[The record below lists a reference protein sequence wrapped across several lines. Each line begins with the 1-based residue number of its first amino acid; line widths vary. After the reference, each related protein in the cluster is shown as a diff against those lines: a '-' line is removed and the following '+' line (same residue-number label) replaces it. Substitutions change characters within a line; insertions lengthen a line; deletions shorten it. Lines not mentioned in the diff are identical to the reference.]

1 MYFTDLIICGSECE
15 RCQLKNEKLWR
26 FHFVNFRGFMSFS
39 FSFKCMKRTF
49 LIWDTYFYKIQT
61 KTVCCLNFELKF
73 TDMLH
78 GNSIKAKKEGYIFL
92 FNKKPWKL
100 HGVESLGNPLFLWKN
115 VVGEIGDWHHNEQN
129 IVRAD
134 TDCQLEFG
142 LRHWLLSAW
151 CLPSKEDGRCKT
163 ESFLSLVNVVYT
175 SE

>member
-1 MYFTDLIICGSECE
+1 MVLNVKAVSWRMRNSEGFI
-15 RCQLKNEKLWR
+15 LWILV
-26 FHFVNFRGFMSFS
+26 FISLSFI
-39 FSFKCMKRTF
+39 FLNAWQT
-49 LIWDTYFYKIQT
+49 LIWDMYFYKAQ
-61 KTVCCLNFELKF
+61 KTLVCCLNFQLKF

-78 GNSIKAKKEGYIFL
+78 GNSIKAKKEGHIFL

-115 VVGEIGDWHHNEQN
+115 VIGEIGDWHHNEQN

-142 LRHWLLSAW
+142 LRHWLLSAP
-151 CLPSKEDGRCKT
+151 CLLSKEDGRRKT